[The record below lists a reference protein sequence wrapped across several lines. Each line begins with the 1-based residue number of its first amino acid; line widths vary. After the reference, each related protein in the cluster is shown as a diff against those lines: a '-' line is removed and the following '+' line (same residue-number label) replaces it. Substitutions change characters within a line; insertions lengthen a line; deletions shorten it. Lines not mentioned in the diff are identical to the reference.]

1 MDRVPRLVGDLD
13 ESEYVNPRGAVRS
26 ETIIDA
32 LTAVLGLPE
41 SSWRHGGL
49 AMPRL
54 RSVEVFLDYDCDGP
68 DTARL
73 AIEVADGDS
82 AAGHHLA
89 WLIHH
94 AWSTRTDWI
103 VDWSSRPDPIQGPS
117 RHSSARPRHLHA
129 VD

>member
-1 MDRVPRLVGDLD
+1 MC
-13 ESEYVNPRGAVRS
+13 VNPWGAVRS
-26 ETIIDA
+26 EALIDA
-32 LTAVLGLPE
+32 LNAALGLPE
-41 SSWRHGGL
+41 LSWRHRGL
-49 AMPRL
+49 AMRRPRT
-54 RSVEVFLDYDCDGP
+54 VEVFLDYDCGGP

-73 AIEVADGDS
+73 AVEVADGDS